1 MGRNLRRDD
10 GRAMIS
16 VTAPSTADIIP
27 LQPKP
32 QPERFVMLRY
42 SLLDSSAWQS
52 LPPIAQAL
60 YLKMARKYNGFNNG
74 RISYSRR
81 EGATALGVGKS
92 TISRTQALL
101 ERARVIRRTSCG
113 LFDPQTR
120 KTKPSEWELIGH
132 GGPPMDPGPPAS
144 PEEGSTTGTKRRI
157 DKERILDGKKEASGL
172 PREEGKKKKIA
183 FGFGTTPPN
192 GT

>member
-1 MGRNLRRDD
+1 
-10 GRAMIS
+10 MIS

-32 QPERFVMLRY
+32 QPERFVTLRY

-81 EGATALGVGKS
+81 EGATALGVG
-92 TISRTQALL
+92 
-101 ERARVIRRTSCG
+101 G